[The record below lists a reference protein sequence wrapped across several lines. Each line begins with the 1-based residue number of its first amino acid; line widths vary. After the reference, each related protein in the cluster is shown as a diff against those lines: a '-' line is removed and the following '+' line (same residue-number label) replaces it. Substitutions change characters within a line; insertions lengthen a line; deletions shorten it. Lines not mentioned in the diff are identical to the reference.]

1 MSETDRDKTEAR
13 ETSGVIRLLRS
24 AALYITLV
32 GLPLAGLLI
41 ILHQGKAL
49 VPPPTIGGEWTLP
62 SDVEQL
68 SCLGLDPENAMMI
81 EQSGR
86 YLRVHVG
93 SVVSAGRIHEGLV
106 SAQFQSPSGHCAGLD
121 ATLEASKV
129 DERLVI
135 TLRAP
140 DCNACADVTFDAQ
153 RPSPRT
159 L

>member
-1 MSETDRDKTEAR
+1 MT
-13 ETSGVIRLLRS
+13 RLLRS
-24 AALYITLV
+24 AALYVVLV
-32 GLPLAGLLI
+32 GLPFAGLLI

-62 SDVEQL
+62 SGVEQL
-68 SCLGLDPENAMMI
+68 SCLGLDTANAMRI

-93 SVVSAGRIHEGLV
+93 GAVTEGRIHEDLI
-106 SAQFQSPSGHCAGLD
+106 SAQFQSPSGHCAGLG

-129 DERLVI
+129 EDRLVI